1 MNVDEDD
8 AAERL
13 AKGRN
18 IEEINQITADI
29 MWDAYE
35 EKIEDFKPDFLR
47 IEKTM
52 VLRIID
58 AKWIDHI
65 DTMSK
70 LREGIHLRSYAQDN
84 PLKAYTSEGYEM
96 FENMMDSI
104 AKEVVSFCM
113 NCRIE
118 VKERR

>member
-1 MNVDEDD
+1 
-8 AAERL
+8 
-13 AKGRN
+13 
-18 IEEINQITADI
+18 
-29 MWDAYE
+29 
-35 EKIEDFKPDFLR
+35 
-47 IEKTM
+47 M

-65 DTMSK
+65 DLMSK

-84 PLKAYTSEGYEM
+84 PLKAYTAEGYEM

-104 AKEVVSFCM
+104 AREVVSFCM

-118 VKERR
+118 VRERK